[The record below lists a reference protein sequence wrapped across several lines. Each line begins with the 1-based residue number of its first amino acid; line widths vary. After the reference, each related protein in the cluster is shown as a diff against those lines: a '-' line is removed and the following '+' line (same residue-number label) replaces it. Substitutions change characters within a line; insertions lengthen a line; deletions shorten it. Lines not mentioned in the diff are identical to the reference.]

1 MQISAPYRA
10 ATRSSERYTTR
21 GVAMGVAMGV
31 AIGEGAWIQHLV
43 ASPPASL
50 PGDIGA
56 APAPEEGCK
65 CQSLPPLPAPGTRK
79 WLLPPSAIT
88 PQRSSLLAPSP
99 RTLSPRCRDLSPRK
113 EWGCWL

>member
-43 ASPPASL
+43 ASPPRL
-50 PGDIGA
+50 PSRGHRR
-56 APAPEEGCK
+56 
-65 CQSLPPLPAPGTRK
+65 SPG
-79 WLLPPSAIT
+79 
-88 PQRSSLLAPSP
+88 P
-99 RTLSPRCRDLSPRK
+99 RGGL
-113 EWGCWL
+113 